1 MMKLKITEKNFIR
14 YMVFLLKKKQS
25 TSEKMLI

>member
-14 YMVFLLKKKQS
+14 YMVFLLKKKHS